1 VRVFGIDIIKG
12 SVRSRTRRPVY
23 ALARVEDGEIMGV
36 EEVTGFRLQRLLAAE
51 QPDILAVD
59 SLQEIAADQR
69 ELYAFLQALPPATKL
84 VQVTGGE
91 RKESLAK
98 VAARYNISFN
108 KSDPYAEA
116 RTTARVASLGAG
128 VEVIAFENTTDIVV
142 SRHRSPGRGGWS
154 QNRYA
159 RKIHGGVL
167 QKARE
172 IEARLRG
179 AGLDYEKKETKAFG
193 GFSRVTFRVV
203 APRDMVPVHSSRG
216 ADVQV
221 RVAGRQLDRIRFEPL
236 SSRPRYLIVGL
247 DPGTTTGIAAVDLD
261 GNLVLLSSSRQM
273 TMSDIVEELYRAGKP
288 LIIASDVHQMP
299 YSVEKIRRA
308 FNAIPYTPKQSL
320 SVEAKYDL
328 TAAFSYTNDH
338 ERDALSA
345 ALDAYRS
352 LQNKFRNI
360 TKRVQPGFDLDE
372 VRARVLRG
380 QPLDTVLTDLQGVPA
395 TPKPVEPT
403 VPVPERP
410 IEDER
415 VMALDGMVK
424 RLRSYV
430 QELQE
435 ELREHD
441 REMERL
447 RQSLRRARSATERKV
462 RRDAE
467 LATKDATIESLRE
480 QLRGERRRSRRLK
493 KRLERIKTVAKIEVS
508 EDYTPLKVL
517 DSLTR
522 EAVRS
527 LQEGIGI
534 VKGDILYVPRAHG
547 WGRGVVKDL
556 AGTGVRALVIGG
568 GPEEPPDPHLVRVA
582 REAGLPLLPADTV
595 KPDIRG
601 RTGAARTRAIE
612 EAIGEW
618 EEEQKEFRREQEAER
633 VEYLFKEYRS
643 EREKEVRRGG

>member
-1 VRVFGIDIIKG
+1 MKVFGIDIIKG

-23 ALARVEDGEIMGV
+23 ALAQVEDGEVLGV
-36 EEVTGFRLQRLLAAE
+36 EEVTGFRLQRLLASE
-51 QPDILAVD
+51 EPDILAVD

-69 ELYAFLQALPPATKL
+69 ELHAFLQALPPSTKL

-91 RKESLAK
+91 RKETLGK

-108 KSDPYAEA
+108 KFDPYAEA

-128 VEVIAFENTTDIVV
+128 VEVIAFENTTDITV

-154 QNRYA
+154 QNRYV
-159 RKIHGGVL
+159 RKIHGAVL

-193 GFSRVTFRVV
+193 GFSRVAFRVI
-203 APRDMVPVHSSRG
+203 ASRDRVPVHSSRG

-221 RVAGRQLDRIRFEPL
+221 RVTGKELDRIRFEPL

-288 LIIASDVHQMP
+288 LIVASDVQQMP

-328 TAAFSYTNDH
+328 TARFSYTNDH

-360 TKRVQPGFDLDE
+360 AKRVQPGFDLDE

-380 QPLDTVLTDLQGVPA
+380 QPLDAILADLQGAPAAPNEAEPAAAVP
-395 TPKPVEPT
+395 KRPV
-403 VPVPERP
+403 
-410 IEDER
+410 EDER

-430 QELQE
+430 QDLQE
-435 ELREHD
+435 DLRERD
-441 REMERL
+441 REVERL
-447 RQSLRRARSATERKV
+447 RQGLRRARSATERKV

-480 QLRGERRRSRRLK
+480 QLRGERRRTRRLK
-493 KRLERIKTVAKIEVS
+493 KRLERIETVAKIEVS

-522 EAVRS
+522 DGVRN

-534 VKGDILYVPRAHG
+534 SAGDILYVPRAHG

-556 AGTGVRALVIGG
+556 ARTGVRALVVGG
-568 GPEEPPDPHLVRVA
+568 EPPDPHLVRVA
-582 REAGLPLLPADTV
+582 REAGLPLLPAEAV
-595 KPDIRG
+595 GPDIRG
-601 RTGAARTRAIE
+601 RTGAAKTGGVE
-612 EAIGEW
+612 EAIREW
-618 EEEQKEFRREQEAER
+618 EEDQKEYRREKEAER

>member
-1 VRVFGIDIIKG
+1 MKVFGIDIIKG

-23 ALARVEDGEIMGV
+23 ALARVEDGEVFDV

-51 QPDILAVD
+51 EPDILAVD
-59 SLQEIAADQR
+59 SIQEIAADR
-69 ELYAFLQALPPATKL
+69 SELYAFLQSLPPSTKL

-91 RKESLAK
+91 RTESLPK

-108 KSDPYAEA
+108 KFDPYAEA
-116 RTTARVASLGAG
+116 RTTARVAALGAG

-159 RKIHGGVL
+159 RKIHGGVM

-172 IEARLRG
+172 IEGRLRG

-193 GFSRVTFRVV
+193 GFSRVAFRVK
-203 APRDMVPVHSSRG
+203 APREMVPVHSSRG

-221 RVAGRQLDRIRFEPL
+221 RVAGRELDRIRFEPL

-273 TMSDIVEELYRAGKP
+273 TMSDIIEELYRAGKP
-288 LIIASDVHQMP
+288 LIIASDVREMP

-320 SVEAKYDL
+320 SVETKYAL
-328 TAAFSYTNDH
+328 TAPFSYTNDH
-338 ERDALSA
+338 ERDSLSA

-360 TKRVQPGFDLDE
+360 AKRVKPGVDLDE

-380 QPLDTVLTDLQGVPA
+380 QPLDTVLADLQG
-395 TPKPVEPT
+395 TPPPPKEVEPAA
-403 VPVPERP
+403 PAPERP
-410 IEDER
+410 VEDER

-435 ELREHD
+435 DLRERD
-441 REMERL
+441 REVERL
-447 RQSLRRARSATERKV
+447 RQGLRRARSATERKIQ
-462 RRDAE
+462 RDAE

-480 QLRGERRRSRRLK
+480 QLRGERRRSRKLK
-493 KRLERIKTVAKIEVS
+493 KRLERMQTVAKIEVS

-522 EAVRS
+522 EGVRG

-534 VKGDILYVPRAHG
+534 SAGDILYIPQAHG

-556 AGTGVRALVIGG
+556 AGTGVRALVIDG
-568 GPEEPPDPHLVRVA
+568 ERPDPHLVRVA
-582 REAGLPLLPADTV
+582 REVDLPLLPADTV
-595 KPDIRG
+595 GPEIRG
-601 RTGAARTRAIE
+601 RTGAAKTGVVEKAIR
-612 EAIGEW
+612 EW
-618 EEEQKEFRREQEAER
+618 EEEQKEFLREQEAER

>member
-1 VRVFGIDIIKG
+1 MKVFGIDIIKG

-23 ALARVEDGEIMGV
+23 ALARVEDGEVQGV
-36 EEVTGFRLQRLLAAE
+36 EEVTGFRLQRLLATE
-51 QPDILAVD
+51 EPDILAVD
-59 SLQEIAADQR
+59 SLQEVAADQR
-69 ELYAFLQALPPATKL
+69 ELHVFLQSLPPATKL

-91 RKESLAK
+91 KKESLGK

-108 KSDPYAEA
+108 KFDPYAEA
-116 RTTARVASLGAG
+116 RTTARVAALGAG

-154 QNRYA
+154 QNRYV
-159 RKIHGGVL
+159 RKIHGAVL

-172 IEARLRG
+172 IEGRLRG

-193 GFSRVTFRVV
+193 GYSRVAFRVK
-203 APRDMVPVHSSRG
+203 APREMVPVHSSRG

-236 SSRPRYLIVGL
+236 SGRPRYLIVGL

-261 GNLVLLSSSRQM
+261 GNLVLLTSSRQM

-288 LIIASDVHQMP
+288 LIVASDVQQMP

-328 TAAFSYTNDH
+328 TAPFSYTNDH

-360 TKRVQPGFDLDE
+360 AKRVGAGYDLDE

-380 QPLDTVLTDLQGVPA
+380 QPLDTVLADLQGIPA
-395 TPKPVEPT
+395 AKKEAKPAVEAE
-403 VPVPERP
+403 PERP
-410 IEDER
+410 VEDER

-430 QELQE
+430 QELQDDLHE
-435 ELREHD
+435 RD
-441 REMERL
+441 REAEQL
-447 RQSLRRARSATERKV
+447 RQDVRRARSATERKI

-467 LATKDATIESLRE
+467 LAAKDAAIESLRE

-493 KRLERIKTVAKIEVS
+493 KRLERMQKVAKIEVS

-517 DSLTR
+517 PSLTR

-527 LQEGIGI
+527 LQEEIGI
-534 VKGDILYVPRAHG
+534 AEGDVLYVPRTHG

-556 AGTGVRALVIGG
+556 AGTGVRALVVGG
-568 GPEEPPDPHLVRVA
+568 EPPDPHLLRIV
-582 REAGLPLLPADTV
+582 READLPLLPAETV
-595 KPDIRG
+595 RPEIRG
-601 RTGAARTRAIE
+601 KTGAALTGALD
-612 EAIGEW
+612 EAIAEW

>member
-1 VRVFGIDIIKG
+1 MKVFGIDIIKG

-23 ALARVEDGEIMGV
+23 ALARVEDGDVQGV

-69 ELYAFLQALPPATKL
+69 ELHAFLQSLPPATKL

-91 RKESLAK
+91 RTESLGK
-98 VAARYNISFN
+98 VATRYNISFN
-108 KSDPYAEA
+108 KFDPYAEA
-116 RTTARVASLGAG
+116 RTTARVAALGAG
-128 VEVIAFENTTDIVV
+128 VEVIAFENTTDITV

-172 IEARLRG
+172 IEGRLRG

-193 GFSRVTFRVV
+193 GYSRVAFRVR
-203 APRDMVPVHSSRG
+203 APREMVPVHSSRG

-236 SSRPRYLIVGL
+236 AGRPRYLIVGL

-288 LIIASDVHQMP
+288 LIVASDVREMP

-328 TAAFSYTNDH
+328 TAPFSYTNDH

-360 TKRVQPGFDLDE
+360 AKRVGPGYDLDE

-380 QPLDTVLTDLQGVPA
+380 QPLDAVLADLQGVPA
-395 TPKPVEPT
+395 AKKEEVAAAEAE
-403 VPVPERP
+403 PERP
-410 IEDER
+410 VEDER

-435 ELREHD
+435 ELRERD
-441 REMERL
+441 RDLERL
-447 RQSLRRARSATERKV
+447 RQNVSRARSATERKI

-467 LATKDATIESLRE
+467 LAAKDAVIESLRE

-493 KRLERIKTVAKIEVS
+493 KRLERIQKVAKLEVS

-522 EAVRS
+522 EAVRA
-527 LQEGIGI
+527 LQEEIGI
-534 VKGDILYVPRAHG
+534 AGGDVLYVPQTHG

-556 AGTGVRALVIGG
+556 AGTGVRALVVGG
-568 GPEEPPDPHLVRVA
+568 EPPDPHLIRIA
-582 REAGLPLLPADTV
+582 READLPLLREEAV
-595 KPDIRG
+595 GPDIRG
-601 RTGAARTRAIE
+601 RTGAALTGALEGAI
-612 EAIGEW
+612 AEW

>member
-1 VRVFGIDIIKG
+1 VKVFGIDIIKG

-23 ALARVEDGEIMGV
+23 ALARVEDGDVQGV

-69 ELYAFLQALPPATKL
+69 ELYAFLQSLPPTTKL

-91 RKESLAK
+91 RTESLGK

-108 KSDPYAEA
+108 KFDPYAEA
-116 RTTARVASLGAG
+116 RTTARVAALGAG
-128 VEVIAFENTTDIVV
+128 VEVIAFENTTDITV

-172 IEARLRG
+172 IEGRLRG

-193 GFSRVTFRVV
+193 GYSRVAFRVK
-203 APRDMVPVHSSRG
+203 APREMVPVHSSRG

-221 RVAGRQLDRIRFEPL
+221 RVTGRQLDRIRFEPL
-236 SSRPRYLIVGL
+236 AGRPRYLIVGL

-288 LIIASDVHQMP
+288 LIVASDVREMP

-328 TAAFSYTNDH
+328 TAPFSYTNDH
-338 ERDALSA
+338 ERDSLSA

-360 TKRVQPGFDLDE
+360 AKRVGPGYDLDE

-380 QPLDTVLTDLQGVPA
+380 QPLDTVLADLKGVPA
-395 TPKPVEPT
+395 AKKEEAPAAEAE
-403 VPVPERP
+403 PERTV
-410 IEDER
+410 EDER

-435 ELREHD
+435 ELRERD
-441 REMERL
+441 RDLERL
-447 RQSLRRARSATERKV
+447 RQDVRRARSATERKI

-467 LATKDATIESLRE
+467 LAAKDATIESLRE

-493 KRLERIKTVAKIEVS
+493 KRLERMQKVAKLEVS

-522 EAVRS
+522 EAVRA
-527 LQEGIGI
+527 LQEEIGI
-534 VKGDILYVPRAHG
+534 VEGDVLYVPRTHG

-556 AGTGVRALVIGG
+556 AGTGVRALVVGG
-568 GPEEPPDPHLVRVA
+568 EPPDPHLIRIA
-582 REAGLPLLPADTV
+582 READLPLLREEAV
-595 KPDIRG
+595 RPDIRG
-601 RTGAARTRAIE
+601 RTGAALTGALEGAI
-612 EAIGEW
+612 AEW

>member
-1 VRVFGIDIIKG
+1 MKVFGIDIIKG

-23 ALARVEDGEIMGV
+23 ALARVEDGDVQSV
-36 EEVTGFRLQRLLAAE
+36 EEVTGFRLQRLLASE
-51 QPDILAVD
+51 EPDILAVD

-69 ELYAFLQALPPATKL
+69 ELHAFLQSLPPATKL

-91 RKESLAK
+91 KKESLGK

-108 KSDPYAEA
+108 KFDPYAEA
-116 RTTARVASLGAG
+116 RTTARVAALGAG

-154 QNRYA
+154 QNRYV
-159 RKIHGGVL
+159 RKIHGGVM

-172 IEARLRG
+172 IEGRLRG

-193 GFSRVTFRVV
+193 GYSRVAFRVK
-203 APRDMVPVHSSRG
+203 APREMVPVHSSRG

-236 SSRPRYLIVGL
+236 SGRPRYLIVGL

-261 GNLVLLSSSRQM
+261 GNLVLLTSSRQM
-273 TMSDIVEELYRAGKP
+273 TMSDIVEELYRAGKS
-288 LIIASDVHQMP
+288 LIVASDVQQMP

-328 TAAFSYTNDH
+328 TARFSYTNDH

-352 LQNKFRNI
+352 LQSKFRNI
-360 TKRVQPGFDLDE
+360 VKRVGPGFDLDE

-380 QPLDTVLTDLQGVPA
+380 QPLDTVLADLQGVPA
-395 TPKPVEPT
+395 AKKEAEPAAET
-403 VPVPERP
+403 EPERP
-410 IEDER
+410 VEDER

-430 QELQE
+430 QELQDD
-435 ELREHD
+435 LRERD
-441 REMERL
+441 REAEQL
-447 RQSLRRARSATERKV
+447 RQDVRRARSAAERKI

-467 LATKDATIESLRE
+467 LAAKDAAIESLRE
-480 QLRGERRRSRRLK
+480 QLRGERRRSRQLK
-493 KRLERIKTVAKIEVS
+493 KRLERMQKVAKLEVS

-522 EAVRS
+522 EAVRA
-527 LQEGIGI
+527 LQEEIGI
-534 VKGDILYVPRAHG
+534 AGEDVLYVPRTHG

-556 AGTGVRALVIGG
+556 AGTGVRALVVGG
-568 GPEEPPDPHLVRVA
+568 EPPDPHLIRAA
-582 REAGLPLLPADTV
+582 RESDLPLLPAETV
-595 KPDIRG
+595 RPEIRG
-601 RTGAARTRAIE
+601 RTGAVLTGILEDAVA
-612 EAIGEW
+612 EW
-618 EEEQKEFRREQEAER
+618 KEEQKEFRREQEAER

>member
-1 VRVFGIDIIKG
+1 MKVFGIDIIKG

-23 ALARVEDGEIMGV
+23 ALCRVEDGEILGV
-36 EEVTGFRLQRLLAAE
+36 EEVTGFRLQRILAGE

-69 ELYAFLQALPPATKL
+69 ELYAFMQALPPSTKL

-91 RKESLAK
+91 RPESLPK

-108 KSDPYAEA
+108 KFDPYAEA
-116 RTTARVASLGAG
+116 RTTAQVASLGAG
-128 VEVIAFENTTDIVV
+128 VEVIAFENATDIVV

-159 RKIHGGVL
+159 RKIHGGVM

-172 IEARLRG
+172 IEDRLKG

-193 GFSRVTFRVV
+193 GYSRAAFRVK
-203 APRDMVPVHSSRG
+203 APREMVPVHSSRG

-221 RVAGRQLDRIRFEPL
+221 RVTGRELERILFEPR

-273 TMSDIVEELYRAGKP
+273 TMSDIVEEIYRAGKP
-288 LIIASDVHQMP
+288 LIIASDVQQMP

-308 FNAIPYTPKQSL
+308 FNAIPYTPRQSL

-328 TAAFSYTNDH
+328 TASFSYTNDH
-338 ERDALSA
+338 ERDSLSA

-360 TKRVQPGFDLDE
+360 TKRVRPGVDLDE

-380 QPLDTVLTDLQGVPA
+380 QPLDTVLTDLQGTPA
-395 TPKPVEPT
+395 AEKPAAPPAEA
-403 VPVPERP
+403 VPERP
-410 IEDER
+410 VEDEQ
-415 VMALDGMVK
+415 VIALDGIVK

-430 QELQE
+430 QELQDD
-435 ELREHD
+435 LRERD

-447 RQSLRRARSATERKV
+447 RQAVKRARSATEQKV

-467 LATKDATIESLRE
+467 LATKDATIGSLRE
-480 QLRGERRRSRRLK
+480 QLRSERRRSRRLK
-493 KRLERIKTVAKIEVS
+493 KRLDRMEAVAKIEIT

-522 EAVRS
+522 EGVRS
-527 LQEGIGI
+527 LQEGVGI
-534 VKGDILYVPRAHG
+534 SQGDVLYVPRAHG

-556 AGTGVRALVIGG
+556 AGTGVRALVIDG
-568 GPEEPPDPHLVRVA
+568 ERPDPHLVRVA
-582 REAGLPLLPADTV
+582 READLPLLPAEAAR
-595 KPDIRG
+595 PDIRG
-601 RTGAARTRAIE
+601 RTGAAKTRAVE
-612 EAIGEW
+612 EAMREW
-618 EEEQKEFRREQEAER
+618 EEEQKEFRREREAER
-633 VEYLFKEYRS
+633 VEYLVKEYRS

>member
-1 VRVFGIDIIKG
+1 MKVFGIDIIKG

-23 ALARVEDGEIMGV
+23 ALCRVEDGEVQGV

-59 SLQEIAADQR
+59 SLQEVAADQH
-69 ELYAFLQALPPATKL
+69 ELYAFLQTLPPSTKL

-91 RKESLAK
+91 KKESLGK

-108 KSDPYAEA
+108 KFDPYAEA

-159 RKIHGGVL
+159 RKIHGAVL

-172 IEARLRG
+172 IEDRLRG

-193 GFSRVTFRVV
+193 GYSRVAFRVI

-221 RVAGRQLDRIRFEPL
+221 RVTGRQLDRIRFEPL

-288 LIIASDVHQMP
+288 LIIASDVQQMP

-328 TAAFSYTNDH
+328 TAPFSYTNDH

-360 TKRVQPGFDLDE
+360 AKRVGPGFNLDE

-380 QPLDTVLTDLQGVPA
+380 QPLDTVLADLQGVPA
-395 TPKPVEPT
+395 AKKEAEPAVEAE
-403 VPVPERP
+403 PERP
-410 IEDER
+410 VEDER

-430 QELQE
+430 QELQDD
-435 ELREHD
+435 LRERD

-447 RQSLRRARSATERKV
+447 RQGLRRARSATERRV

-493 KRLERIKTVAKIEVS
+493 KRLERMQAVAKIEVS

-522 EAVRS
+522 EGMRG

-534 VKGDILYVPRAHG
+534 AEGDVLYVPRAHG

-556 AGTGVRALVIGG
+556 AATGVRALVVGG
-568 GPEEPPDPHLVRVA
+568 EPPDPHLVRVA
-582 REAGLPLLPADTV
+582 READLPLLPADTV
-595 KPDIRG
+595 MPDIRG
-601 RTGAARTRAIE
+601 RTGAAKTGAVE
-612 EAIGEW
+612 EAIAEW

-633 VEYLFKEYRS
+633 VEYIFKEYRS

>member
-1 VRVFGIDIIKG
+1 VKVFGIDIIKG

-23 ALARVEDGEIMGV
+23 ALCRVEDGEVLGV
-36 EEVTGFRLQRLLAAE
+36 EEVTGFRLQRLLARE
-51 QPDILAVD
+51 EPDILAVD

-69 ELYAFLQALPPATKL
+69 ELYAFLQSLPPATKL

-91 RKESLAK
+91 RPESLPK

-108 KSDPYAEA
+108 RFDPYAEA
-116 RTTARVASLGAG
+116 RTTAQVASLGAG

-159 RKIHGGVL
+159 RKIHGGVM

-193 GFSRVTFRVV
+193 GYSRVAFKVMAARE
-203 APRDMVPVHSSRG
+203 MVPVHSSRG

-221 RVAGRQLDRIRFEPL
+221 RVTGRELDRIRFEPR

-261 GNLVLLSSSRQM
+261 GNLVLLTSSRQM
-273 TMSDIVEELYRAGKP
+273 TMSDIIEELYRAGKP
-288 LIIASDVHQMP
+288 LIIASDVQQMP

-308 FNAIPYTPKQSL
+308 FNAIPYTPRQSL

-328 TAAFSYTNDH
+328 TAPFSYTNDH
-338 ERDALSA
+338 ERDSLSA

-360 TKRVQPGFDLDE
+360 AKRVKPGVDLDE

-395 TPKPVEPT
+395 PEKPAAPPAEA
-403 VPVPERP
+403 VPERP
-410 IEDER
+410 VEDER

-435 ELREHD
+435 DLRERD
-441 REMERL
+441 REIERL
-447 RQSLRRARSATERKV
+447 RQSVRRARSATEQKV

-480 QLRGERRRSRRLK
+480 QLRDERRRSRRLK
-493 KRLERIKTVAKIEVS
+493 KRLERIQTVAEIEIS

-522 EAVRS
+522 EGMRG

-534 VKGDILYVPRAHG
+534 SAGDVLYVPRAHG

-568 GPEEPPDPHLVRVA
+568 EETPDPHLVRLA
-582 REAGLPLLPADTV
+582 READLPLLPAETV
-595 KPDIRG
+595 GPEIRG
-601 RTGAARTRAIE
+601 RTGAAKTGAVE
-612 EAIGEW
+612 EAMGRW
-618 EEEQKEFRREQEAER
+618 EEGQKEFRREQEAER

>member
-1 VRVFGIDIIKG
+1 MKVFGIDIIKG

-23 ALARVEDGEIMGV
+23 ALARVEDGDVQGV

-69 ELYAFLQALPPATKL
+69 ELYVFLQSLPPTTKL

-91 RKESLAK
+91 RTESLGK

-108 KSDPYAEA
+108 KFDPYAEA
-116 RTTARVASLGAG
+116 RTTARVAALGAG
-128 VEVIAFENTTDIVV
+128 VEVIAFENTTDITV

-172 IEARLRG
+172 IEGRLRG

-193 GFSRVTFRVV
+193 GYSRVAFRVK
-203 APRDMVPVHSSRG
+203 APREMVPVHSSRG

-221 RVAGRQLDRIRFEPL
+221 RVTGRQLDRIRFEPL
-236 SSRPRYLIVGL
+236 AGRPRYLIVGL

-288 LIIASDVHQMP
+288 LIVASDVREMP

-328 TAAFSYTNDH
+328 TAPFSYTNDH
-338 ERDALSA
+338 ERDSLSA

-360 TKRVQPGFDLDE
+360 AKRVGPGYDLDE

-380 QPLDTVLTDLQGVPA
+380 QPLDTVLADLKGVPA
-395 TPKPVEPT
+395 AKKEEAPAAEAE
-403 VPVPERP
+403 PERTV
-410 IEDER
+410 EDER

-435 ELREHD
+435 ELRERD
-441 REMERL
+441 RDLERL
-447 RQSLRRARSATERKV
+447 RQDVRRARSATERKI

-467 LATKDATIESLRE
+467 LAAKDATIESLRE

-493 KRLERIKTVAKIEVS
+493 KRLERMQKVAKLEVS

-522 EAVRS
+522 EAVRA
-527 LQEGIGI
+527 LQEEIGI
-534 VKGDILYVPRAHG
+534 VEGDVLYVPRTHG

-556 AGTGVRALVIGG
+556 AGTGVRALVVGG
-568 GPEEPPDPHLVRVA
+568 EPPDPHLIRIA
-582 REAGLPLLPADTV
+582 READLPLLREEAV
-595 KPDIRG
+595 RPDIRG
-601 RTGAARTRAIE
+601 RTGAALTGALEGAI
-612 EAIGEW
+612 AEW

>member
-1 VRVFGIDIIKG
+1 MKVFGIDIIKG

-23 ALARVEDGEIMGV
+23 ALARAEDGEITGV
-36 EEVTGFRLQRLLAAE
+36 EEVTGFRLQRILAAE
-51 QPDILAVD
+51 EPDILAVD
-59 SLQEIAADQR
+59 SIQEIAADQH
-69 ELYAFLQALPPATKL
+69 ELRTFLQALPPSTKL

-91 RKESLAK
+91 RTESLGK

-108 KSDPYAEA
+108 KFDPYAEA
-116 RTTARVASLGAG
+116 RTTAQVASLGAG

-159 RKIHGGVL
+159 RKIHGAVM

-193 GFSRVTFRVV
+193 GFSRVLFRVV
-203 APRDMVPVHSSRG
+203 APRDRVPVHSSRG

-221 RVAGRQLDRIRFEPL
+221 RVAGRELDRIRFEPR

-261 GNLVLLSSSRQM
+261 GNLVLLTSSRQM
-273 TMSDIVEELYRAGKP
+273 TMSDIVEELYGAGKP
-288 LIIASDVHQMP
+288 LIIASDVREMP

-328 TAAFSYTNDH
+328 TARFSYTNDH

-345 ALDAYRS
+345 ALEAFRS

-360 TKRVQPGFDLDE
+360 VKRVRPGVDLDE

-380 QPLDTVLTDLQGVPA
+380 QPLDAVLTDLQGAPA
-395 TPKPVEPT
+395 APREAEPAAA
-403 VPVPERP
+403 VQERP

-435 ELREHD
+435 DLRERD
-441 REMERL
+441 REVERL
-447 RQSLRRARSATERKV
+447 QQSLRRARSATERKV

-493 KRLERIKTVAKIEVS
+493 KRLERMQTVAELEVS

-522 EAVRS
+522 DGVRS
-527 LQEGIGI
+527 LQEEIGI
-534 VKGDILYVPRAHG
+534 AAGDVLYVPRAHG

-556 AGTGVRALVIGG
+556 VGMGVRALVVGG
-568 GPEEPPDPHLVRVA
+568 EPPDPHLLRVA
-582 REAGLPLLPADTV
+582 REAGLPLLPAGAIE
-595 KPDIRG
+595 PDIRG
-601 RTGAARTRAIE
+601 RTGAAKTGAVS
-612 EAIGEW
+612 EALGEW
-618 EEEQKEFRREQEAER
+618 EEGQKEYRREQEAER

>member
-1 VRVFGIDIIKG
+1 MKVFGIDIIKG

-23 ALARVEDGEIMGV
+23 ALCRVEDGEVLGV
-36 EEVTGFRLQRLLAAE
+36 EEVTGFRLQRLLATE

-59 SLQEIAADQR
+59 SIQEIAADR
-69 ELYAFLQALPPATKL
+69 SELYAFLQSLPPATKL

-91 RKESLAK
+91 RTESLGK

-108 KSDPYAEA
+108 RFDPYAEA
-116 RTTARVASLGAG
+116 RTTAQVAALGAG

-159 RKIHGGVL
+159 RKIHGGVM

-172 IEARLRG
+172 IEARLKG

-193 GFSRVTFRVV
+193 GYSRVAFRVM
-203 APRDMVPVHSSRG
+203 AAREMVPVHSSRG

-221 RVAGRQLDRIRFEPL
+221 RVAGRELDRIRFEPR

-261 GNLVLLSSSRQM
+261 GNLVLLTSSRQM
-273 TMSDIVEELYRAGKP
+273 TMSDIIEELYRAGKP
-288 LIIASDVHQMP
+288 LIIASDVQQMP

-328 TAAFSYTNDH
+328 TAPFSYTNDH
-338 ERDALSA
+338 ERDSLSA

-360 TKRVQPGFDLDE
+360 TKRVKPGVDLDE

-380 QPLDTVLTDLQGVPA
+380 QPLDTVLSDLQGAPA
-395 TPKPVEPT
+395 PEKPAAPPAEA
-403 VPVPERP
+403 VPERP
-410 IEDER
+410 VEDER

-435 ELREHD
+435 DLRERD
-441 REMERL
+441 REVERL
-447 RQSLRRARSATERKV
+447 REAVRRARSATEQKV

-493 KRLERIKTVAKIEVS
+493 KRLERIQTVAEIEIS

-522 EAVRS
+522 EGVRG
-527 LQEGIGI
+527 LQEGVGI
-534 VKGDILYVPRAHG
+534 SAGDVLYVPRAHG

-556 AGTGVRALVIGG
+556 AGTGVRALVIDG
-568 GPEEPPDPHLVRVA
+568 EEPPDPHLVRVA
-582 REAGLPLLPADTV
+582 REAGLPLLPAETV
-595 KPDIRG
+595 GPEIRG
-601 RTGAARTRAIE
+601 RTGAAKTRAVE
-612 EAIGEW
+612 EAMGEW
-618 EEEQKEFRREQEAER
+618 EEGQKEFRREQEAER

>member
-1 VRVFGIDIIKG
+1 MKVFGIDIIKG

-23 ALARVEDGEIMGV
+23 ALARVEDGEVLGV

-59 SLQEIAADQR
+59 SLQEISADQR

-91 RKESLAK
+91 RTESLGK

-108 KSDPYAEA
+108 KFDPYAEA
-116 RTTARVASLGAG
+116 RTTARVAARGAG
-128 VEVIAFENTTDIVV
+128 VEVIAFENTTDITV

-193 GFSRVTFRVV
+193 GYSRVAFRVR
-203 APRDMVPVHSSRG
+203 APRELVPVHSSRG

-236 SSRPRYLIVGL
+236 SGRLRYLIVGL

-261 GNLVLLSSSRQM
+261 GNLVLLTSSRQM

-288 LIIASDVHQMP
+288 LIVASDVQQMP

-328 TAAFSYTNDH
+328 TAPFSYTNDH
-338 ERDALSA
+338 ERDSLSA

-360 TKRVQPGFDLDE
+360 AKRVGPGFDLDE

-380 QPLDTVLTDLQGVPA
+380 QPLDTVIADLQGVPA
-395 TPKPVEPT
+395 PKPEAPPAE
-403 VPVPERP
+403 PVPEQP
-410 IEDER
+410 VEDER

-435 ELREHD
+435 DLRERD
-441 REMERL
+441 GEVERL
-447 RQSLRRARSATERKV
+447 RQTLRRARSATERKV

-493 KRLERIKTVAKIEVS
+493 KRLERMATVAKIEVS

-522 EAVRS
+522 EGVRG
-527 LQEGIGI
+527 LQEGVGI
-534 VKGDILYVPRAHG
+534 SGGDVLYVPRAHG

-556 AGTGVRALVIGG
+556 AGTGVRALVVGG
-568 GPEEPPDPHLVRVA
+568 EPPDPHLVRVA
-582 REAGLPLLPADTV
+582 REANLPLLPAATV
-595 KPDIRG
+595 NPDIRG
-601 RTGAARTRAIE
+601 RTGAAKTETVE
-612 EAIGEW
+612 EAMREW

>member
-1 VRVFGIDIIKG
+1 VKVFGIDIIKG

-23 ALARVEDGEIMGV
+23 ALCRVEDGEILGV
-36 EEVTGFRLQRLLAAE
+36 EEVTGFRLQRILAGE

-59 SLQEIAADQR
+59 SLQEIAAAQR
-69 ELYAFLQALPPATKL
+69 ELYAFMQALPPSTKL

-91 RKESLAK
+91 RPESLPK

-108 KSDPYAEA
+108 KFDPYAEA
-116 RTTARVASLGAG
+116 RTTAQVASLGAG
-128 VEVIAFENTTDIVV
+128 VEVIAFENATDIVV

-159 RKIHGGVL
+159 RKIHGGVM

-172 IEARLRG
+172 IEDRLKG

-193 GFSRVTFRVV
+193 GYSRAAFRVK
-203 APRDMVPVHSSRG
+203 APREMVPVHSSRG

-221 RVAGRQLDRIRFEPL
+221 RVTGRELERIRFEPR

-273 TMSDIVEELYRAGKP
+273 TMSDIVEEIYRAGKP
-288 LIIASDVHQMP
+288 LIIASDVQQMP

-308 FNAIPYTPKQSL
+308 CNAIPYTPRQSL

-328 TAAFSYTNDH
+328 TASFSYTNDH
-338 ERDALSA
+338 ERDSLSA

-360 TKRVQPGFDLDE
+360 TKRVRPGVDLDE

-380 QPLDTVLTDLQGVPA
+380 QPLDTVLTDLQGTPA
-395 TPKPVEPT
+395 AEKPAAPPAEA
-403 VPVPERP
+403 VPERP
-410 IEDER
+410 VEDEQ
-415 VMALDGMVK
+415 VIALDGIVK

-430 QELQE
+430 QELQDD
-435 ELREHD
+435 LRERD

-447 RQSLRRARSATERKV
+447 RQAVKRARSATEQKV

-467 LATKDATIESLRE
+467 LATKDATIGSLRE
-480 QLRGERRRSRRLK
+480 QLRSERRRSRRLK
-493 KRLERIKTVAKIEVS
+493 KRLDRMEAVAKIEIT

-522 EAVRS
+522 EGVRS
-527 LQEGIGI
+527 LQEGVGI
-534 VKGDILYVPRAHG
+534 SQGDVLYVPRAHG

-556 AGTGVRALVIGG
+556 AGTGVRALVIDG
-568 GPEEPPDPHLVRVA
+568 ERPDPHLVRVA
-582 REAGLPLLPADTV
+582 READLPLLPAEAAR
-595 KPDIRG
+595 PDIRG
-601 RTGAARTRAIE
+601 RTGAAKTRAVE
-612 EAIGEW
+612 EAMREW
-618 EEEQKEFRREQEAER
+618 EEEQKEFRREREAER
-633 VEYLFKEYRS
+633 VEYLVKEYRS

>member
-1 VRVFGIDIIKG
+1 MKVFGIDIIKG

-23 ALARVEDGEIMGV
+23 ALCRIEDGEILGV
-36 EEVTGFRLQRLLAAE
+36 EEVTGFRLQRILARE
-51 QPDILAVD
+51 EPDILAVD

-69 ELYAFLQALPPATKL
+69 ELHAFLQALPPSTKL

-91 RKESLAK
+91 RKETLGK

-108 KSDPYAEA
+108 KFDPYAEA
-116 RTTARVASLGAG
+116 RTTAQVASLGAG

-142 SRHRSPGRGGWS
+142 SRRRSPGRGGWS
-154 QNRYA
+154 QNRYT
-159 RKIHGGVL
+159 RKIHGGVM

-193 GFSRVTFRVV
+193 GYSRVAFRVV

-216 ADVQV
+216 SDVQV
-221 RVAGRQLDRIRFEPL
+221 RVAGRELDRIRFEPL

-247 DPGTTTGIAAVDLD
+247 DPGTTTGIAALDLD

-288 LIIASDVHQMP
+288 LIIASDVQQMP

-320 SVEAKYDL
+320 SVETKYDL
-328 TAAFSYTNDH
+328 TAPFSYTNDH

-360 TKRVQPGFDLDE
+360 AKRVQPGFDLDE

-380 QPLDTVLTDLQGVPA
+380 QSLDVVLAEMQGAPA
-395 TPKPVEPT
+395 APKPAAPAEA
-403 VPVPERP
+403 VPERP
-410 IEDER
+410 VEDER

-424 RLRSYV
+424 RLRGYV
-430 QELQE
+430 QELQDD
-435 ELREHD
+435 LRERD
-441 REMERL
+441 REVEQL
-447 RQSLRRARSATERKV
+447 QQTLRRERSAAGRKI

-467 LATKDATIESLRE
+467 LATKDAMIENLRR
-480 QLRGERRRSRRLK
+480 QLQGERRRSRRLK
-493 KRLERIKTVAKIEVS
+493 KRLERMRTVAKIEVS

-522 EAVRS
+522 EGVRS
-527 LQEGIGI
+527 LQEDVGI
-534 VKGDILYVPRAHG
+534 VKGDVLYVQRTHG

-556 AGTGVRALVIGG
+556 AGTGVRALVVGG
-568 GPEEPPDPHLVRVA
+568 EPPDPHLVRVA
-582 REAGLPLLPADTV
+582 REAGLPLLPADAV
-595 KPDIRG
+595 RPDIRG
-601 RTGAARTRAIE
+601 RTGAAKTDALE
-612 EAIGEW
+612 DAVLEW
-618 EEEQKEFRREQEAER
+618 EEEQKEYRREKETER
-633 VEYLFKEYRS
+633 LEYLFKEYRS

>member
-1 VRVFGIDIIKG
+1 MKVFGIDIIKG

-23 ALARVEDGEIMGV
+23 ALCRVEDGEVLGV
-36 EEVTGFRLQRLLAAE
+36 EEVTAFRLQRLLATE

-59 SLQEIAADQR
+59 SIQEIAADR
-69 ELYAFLQALPPATKL
+69 SELYAFLQSLPPATKL

-91 RKESLAK
+91 RTESLPK

-108 KSDPYAEA
+108 RFDPYAEA
-116 RTTARVASLGAG
+116 RTTAQVAALGAG
-128 VEVIAFENTTDIVV
+128 VEVIAFENATDIVV

-159 RKIHGGVL
+159 RKIHGGVM

-172 IEARLRG
+172 IEARLKG

-193 GFSRVTFRVV
+193 GYSRVAFKVMAARE
-203 APRDMVPVHSSRG
+203 MVPVHSSRG

-221 RVAGRQLDRIRFEPL
+221 RVAGRELDRIRFEPR

-261 GNLVLLSSSRQM
+261 GNLVLLTSSRQM
-273 TMSDIVEELYRAGKP
+273 TMSDIIEELYRAGKP
-288 LIIASDVHQMP
+288 LIIASDVQQMP

-308 FNAIPYTPKQSL
+308 FNAIPYTPRQSL

-328 TAAFSYTNDH
+328 TAPFSYTNDH
-338 ERDALSA
+338 ERDSLSA

-360 TKRVQPGFDLDE
+360 AKRVKPGVDLDE

-380 QPLDTVLTDLQGVPA
+380 QPLDTVLTDMQGVPA
-395 TPKPVEPT
+395 PEKPAAPPT
-403 VPVPERP
+403 EAVPERP
-410 IEDER
+410 VEDER

-435 ELREHD
+435 DLRERD
-441 REMERL
+441 REVERL
-447 RQSLRRARSATERKV
+447 RQSVRRARSATEQKV

-467 LATKDATIESLRE
+467 LATKNATIESLRE

-493 KRLERIKTVAKIEVS
+493 KRLERMQTVAEIEIS
-508 EDYTPLKVL
+508 EDSTPIKVL

-522 EAVRS
+522 EGVRG

-534 VKGDILYVPRAHG
+534 SAGDVLYVPRAHG

-568 GPEEPPDPHLVRVA
+568 EEPPDPHLVRVA
-582 REAGLPLLPADTV
+582 REAGLPLLPAEAV
-595 KPDIRG
+595 GPEIRG
-601 RTGAARTRAIE
+601 RTGAAKTRAVE
-612 EAIGEW
+612 EAMGEW
-618 EEEQKEFRREQEAER
+618 EEGQKEFRREQEAER

>member
-1 VRVFGIDIIKG
+1 MKVFGIDIIKG

-23 ALARVEDGEIMGV
+23 ALCRMEDGEVRGV
-36 EEVTGFRLQRLLAAE
+36 EEVTGFRLQRILARE
-51 QPDILAVD
+51 EPDILAVD

-69 ELYAFLQALPPATKL
+69 ELHAFLQALPPSTKL

-91 RKESLAK
+91 RKESLGK

-108 KSDPYAEA
+108 KFDPYAEA
-116 RTTARVASLGAG
+116 RTTAQVASLGAG

-159 RKIHGGVL
+159 RKIHGGVM

-172 IEARLRG
+172 IEGRLRG

-193 GFSRVTFRVV
+193 GYSRVAYRVV

-221 RVAGRQLDRIRFEPL
+221 RVTGKELDRIRFEPL

-288 LIIASDVHQMP
+288 LIVASDVQQMP

-328 TAAFSYTNDH
+328 TARFSYTNDH

-360 TKRVQPGFDLDE
+360 AKRVRPGVDLDE

-380 QPLDTVLTDLQGVPA
+380 QSLDTVLADLQGVPA
-395 TPKPVEPT
+395 AEKPA
-403 VPVPERP
+403 VPEEAVPERP
-410 IEDER
+410 VEDER

-435 ELREHD
+435 DLRERD
-441 REMERL
+441 REVEQL
-447 RQSLRRARSATERKV
+447 QQAVRRARSATERKV

-480 QLRGERRRSRRLK
+480 QLRDERRRSRRLK
-493 KRLERIKTVAKIEVS
+493 KRLERMRAVAKIEVS

-522 EAVRS
+522 DGVRS
-527 LQEGIGI
+527 LQEEVGISA
-534 VKGDILYVPRAHG
+534 GDILYVRQAHG

-556 AGTGVRALVIGG
+556 SGTGVRALVVGG
-568 GPEEPPDPHLVRVA
+568 EPPDPHLVKVA
-582 REAGLPLLPADTV
+582 REAGLPLLPADAV
-595 KPDIRG
+595 RPEIRG
-601 RTGAARTRAIE
+601 RTGAAKTEAVE
-612 EAIGEW
+612 EAVGEW
-618 EEEQKEFRREQEAER
+618 EEEQKEFLREKEAER

>member
-1 VRVFGIDIIKG
+1 MKVFGIDIIKG
-12 SVRSRTRRPVY
+12 SVRSRTRRAVY
-23 ALARVEDGEIMGV
+23 ALARVEDGDVQGV

-69 ELYAFLQALPPATKL
+69 ELHAFLQSLPPATKL

-91 RKESLAK
+91 RTESLGK

-108 KSDPYAEA
+108 KFDPYAEA
-116 RTTARVASLGAG
+116 RTTARVAALGAG
-128 VEVIAFENTTDIVV
+128 VEVIAFENTTDITV

-159 RKIHGGVL
+159 RKIHGGVM
-167 QKARE
+167 QTARE
-172 IEARLRG
+172 IEGRLRG
-179 AGLDYEKKETKAFG
+179 AGLGYEKKETKAFG
-193 GFSRVTFRVV
+193 GYSRVTFRVR
-203 APRDMVPVHSSRG
+203 APREMVPVHSTRG

-236 SSRPRYLIVGL
+236 SGRPRYLIVGL

-261 GNLVLLSSSRQM
+261 GNLVLLTSSRQM

-288 LIIASDVHQMP
+288 LIVASDVREMP

-328 TAAFSYTNDH
+328 TAPFSYTNDH
-338 ERDALSA
+338 ERDSLSA

-360 TKRVQPGFDLDE
+360 AKRVGPGFDLDE

-380 QPLDTVLTDLQGVPA
+380 QPLDTVLADLKGVPA
-395 TPKPVEPT
+395 KKEEAPPAEA
-403 VPVPERP
+403 VPERP
-410 IEDER
+410 VEDER

-435 ELREHD
+435 ELRGRD
-441 REMERL
+441 RDLERL
-447 RQSLRRARSATERKV
+447 RQDVRRARSATERKI

-467 LATKDATIESLRE
+467 LAAKDATIESLRE
-480 QLRGERRRSRRLK
+480 QLRGERRRSRQLK
-493 KRLERIKTVAKIEVS
+493 KRLERMQKVAKLEIS

-522 EAVRS
+522 EAVRA

-534 VKGDILYVPRAHG
+534 AEGDVLYVPRTHG

-556 AGTGVRALVIGG
+556 AGTGVRALVVGG
-568 GPEEPPDPHLVRVA
+568 EPPDPHLIRVA
-582 REAGLPLLPADTV
+582 READLPLLREEAV
-595 KPDIRG
+595 RPDVRG
-601 RTGAARTRAIE
+601 RTGAALSRALD
-612 EAIGEW
+612 EAIAEW

>member
-1 VRVFGIDIIKG
+1 VKVFGIDIIKG
-12 SVRSRTRRPVY
+12 SIRSRTRRPVY
-23 ALARVEDGEIMGV
+23 ALARVEGGEIGDV

-51 QPDILAVD
+51 EPDILAVD
-59 SLQEIAADQR
+59 SLQEIAADRR
-69 ELYAFLQALPPATKL
+69 ELYTFLQTLPPATRL

-91 RKESLAK
+91 RTESLGK

-108 KSDPYAEA
+108 KFDPYAEA
-116 RTTARVASLGAG
+116 LTTARVAALGAG

-159 RKIHGGVL
+159 RKIHGSVL

-172 IEARLRG
+172 VEGRIRG
-179 AGLDYEKKETKAFG
+179 AGLAYDMKETKAFG
-193 GFSRVTFRVV
+193 GYSRAAFRVR
-203 APRDMVPVHSSRG
+203 APREMVPVHSSRS

-221 RVAGRQLDRIRFEPL
+221 RVTGRELDRIRFEPL
-236 SSRPRYLIVGL
+236 SGRPRHLIVGL

-261 GNLVLLSSSRQM
+261 GNLVLLTSSRQM

-288 LIIASDVHQMP
+288 LIIASDVREMP

-328 TAAFSYTNDH
+328 TAPFSYTNDH

-345 ALDAYRS
+345 ALDAHRS

-360 TKRVQPGFDLDE
+360 VKRVGPGYDLDE

-380 QPLDTVLTDLQGVPA
+380 QPLDTVLADLQGVPVA
-395 TPKPVEPT
+395 KEEKRPEVET
-403 VPVPERP
+403 EPERP
-410 IEDER
+410 VEDER

-435 ELREHD
+435 GLRERD
-441 REMERL
+441 REVERL
-447 RQSLRRARSATERKV
+447 RQDVRRARSATERRI

-467 LATKDATIESLRE
+467 LAAKDAAIESLRE
-480 QLRGERRRSRRLK
+480 QLRGERRRSRQLK
-493 KRLERIKTVAKIEVS
+493 KRLERMQKVAKLEVS

-522 EAVRS
+522 EAVRA

-534 VKGDILYVPRAHG
+534 SGGDVLYVPKTHG

-556 AGTGVRALVIGG
+556 AGTGVRALVVGG
-568 GPEEPPDPHLVRVA
+568 GSPDPHLVRVA
-582 REAGLPLLPADTV
+582 RESDLPLLPADAV
-595 KPDIRG
+595 GPDIRG
-601 RTGAARTRAIE
+601 GTGAALSRAVE
-612 EAIGEW
+612 EAIAEW
-618 EEEQKEFRREQEAER
+618 KEGQKEFRREKDAER
-633 VEYLFKEYRS
+633 LEYLFKEYRS

>member
-1 VRVFGIDIIKG
+1 VKVFGIDIIKG

-23 ALARVEDGEIMGV
+23 ALCRIEDGEILEV
-36 EEVTGFRLQRLLAAE
+36 EEVTGFRLQRILAAE

-69 ELYAFLQALPPATKL
+69 ELHAFLQALPPSTKL

-91 RKESLAK
+91 RKETLGK

-108 KSDPYAEA
+108 KFDPYAEA
-116 RTTARVASLGAG
+116 RTTAQVASLGAG

-142 SRHRSPGRGGWS
+142 SRRRSPGRGGWS
-154 QNRYA
+154 QNRYT
-159 RKIHGGVL
+159 RKIHGGVM

-172 IEARLRG
+172 IEDRLRG

-193 GFSRVTFRVV
+193 GYSRVAFRVV

-216 ADVQV
+216 SDVQV
-221 RVAGRQLDRIRFEPL
+221 RVAGRELDRIRFEPL

-247 DPGTTTGIAAVDLD
+247 DPGTTTGIAALDLD

-288 LIIASDVHQMP
+288 LIIASDVQQMP

-328 TAAFSYTNDH
+328 TAPFSYTNDH

-360 TKRVQPGFDLDE
+360 AKRVQPGFDLDE

-380 QPLDTVLTDLQGVPA
+380 QSLDAVLAEMQGAPA
-395 TPKPVEPT
+395 APKPAALPET
-403 VPVPERP
+403 VPERP
-410 IEDER
+410 VEDER

-424 RLRSYV
+424 RLRGYV
-430 QELQE
+430 QELQDD
-435 ELREHD
+435 LRERD
-441 REMERL
+441 REVERL
-447 RQSLRRARSATERKV
+447 QQTLRRERSAAGRKI

-467 LATKDATIESLRE
+467 LATKDAMIENLRR
-480 QLRGERRRSRRLK
+480 QLQGERRRSRRLK
-493 KRLERIKTVAKIEVS
+493 KRMERMRTVAKIEIS

-522 EAVRS
+522 EGVRS
-527 LQEGIGI
+527 LQEEVGI
-534 VKGDILYVPRAHG
+534 VKGDVLYVQRTHG

-556 AGTGVRALVIGG
+556 AGTGVRALVVGG
-568 GPEEPPDPHLVRVA
+568 EPPDPHLVRVA
-582 REAGLPLLPADTV
+582 REAGLPLLPADAV
-595 KPDIRG
+595 RPDIRG
-601 RTGAARTRAIE
+601 RTGAAKTDALE
-612 EAIGEW
+612 DAVLEW
-618 EEEQKEFRREQEAER
+618 EEEQKEYRREKETER
-633 VEYLFKEYRS
+633 LEYLFKEYRS

>member
-1 VRVFGIDIIKG
+1 VKVFGIDVIKG

-23 ALARVEDGEIMGV
+23 ALARVEDGEILDV

-51 QPDILAVD
+51 KPDILAVD
-59 SLQEIAADQR
+59 SIQEIAADR
-69 ELYAFLQALPPATKL
+69 NELYAFLQALPPATKL

-91 RKESLAK
+91 RTESLGK

-108 KSDPYAEA
+108 KFDPYAEA
-116 RTTARVASLGAG
+116 RTTARVAALGAG

-154 QNRYA
+154 QNRYI
-159 RKIHGGVL
+159 RKIHGGVM

-172 IEARLRG
+172 IEGQLRS

-193 GFSRVTFRVV
+193 GYSRVAFRVK
-203 APRDMVPVHSSRG
+203 APREMVPVHSSRG

-221 RVAGRQLDRIRFEPL
+221 RVTGKELDRIRFEPL

-261 GNLVLLSSSRQM
+261 GNLVLLTSSRQM
-273 TMSDIVEELYRAGKP
+273 TMSDIIEELYHAGKP
-288 LIIASDVHQMP
+288 LIIASDVHEMP

-328 TAAFSYTNDH
+328 TASFTYMNDH

-360 TKRVQPGFDLDE
+360 VKRVQPGVDLDE

-380 QPLDTVLTDLQGVPA
+380 QPLDAVLADLQGAPA
-395 TPKPVEPT
+395 RPKEEEPAA
-403 VPVPERP
+403 PIPERP

-430 QELQE
+430 QELE
-435 ELREHD
+435 EEIRERD
-441 REMERL
+441 REIDRL
-447 RQSLRRARSATERKV
+447 RQDLRRARSATERKI

-480 QLRGERRRSRRLK
+480 QLRGERRRSRQLK
-493 KRLERIKTVAKIEVS
+493 KRLERMRKVEKIEIS
-508 EDYTPLKVL
+508 EGYTPLKVL

-522 EAVRS
+522 DGVRS
-527 LQEGIGI
+527 LQEGVGI
-534 VKGDILYVPRAHG
+534 SSGDILYVPRTHG

-556 AGTGVRALVIGG
+556 AETGVRALVINGEG
-568 GPEEPPDPHLVRVA
+568 PDPHLVRVA
-582 REAGLPLLPADTV
+582 REVNLPLLPAGTV
-595 KPDIRG
+595 RPNIQG
-601 RTGAARTRAIE
+601 RTGAAKTDAIE
-612 EAIGEW
+612 EAIREW
-618 EEEQKEFRREQEAER
+618 EEEQKEFRREEEAKR

>member
-1 VRVFGIDIIKG
+1 MKVFGIDIIKG

-23 ALARVEDGEIMGV
+23 ALCRMEDGEVLGV
-36 EEVTGFRLQRLLAAE
+36 EEVTGFRLQRILARE
-51 QPDILAVD
+51 EPDILAVD
-59 SLQEIAADQR
+59 SLQEIAADQH
-69 ELYAFLQALPPATKL
+69 ELHAFLQALPPSTKL

-91 RKESLAK
+91 RKESLGK

-108 KSDPYAEA
+108 KFDPYAEA
-116 RTTARVASLGAG
+116 RTTAQVASLGAG

-159 RKIHGGVL
+159 RKIHGGVM

-179 AGLDYEKKETKAFG
+179 TGLDYEKKETKAFG
-193 GFSRVTFRVV
+193 GYSRVAFRVI

-221 RVAGRQLDRIRFEPL
+221 RVAGKELDRIRFEPL

-288 LIIASDVHQMP
+288 LIVASDVQQMP

-328 TAAFSYTNDH
+328 TTRFSYTNDH

-360 TKRVQPGFDLDE
+360 AKRVRPGVDLDE

-380 QPLDTVLTDLQGVPA
+380 QSLDAVLADLQGVPA
-395 TPKPVEPT
+395 AEKPAAPEEA
-403 VPVPERP
+403 VPERP
-410 IEDER
+410 VEDER

-435 ELREHD
+435 DLRE
-441 REMERL
+441 REQEVERL
-447 RQSLRRARSATERKV
+447 QQAVRRARSATERKV

-493 KRLERIKTVAKIEVS
+493 KRLERMRTVAKIEVS

-522 EAVRS
+522 DGVRS
-527 LQEGIGI
+527 LQEEVGISA
-534 VKGDILYVPRAHG
+534 GDILYVPRAHG

-556 AGTGVRALVIGG
+556 SGTGVRALVVGG
-568 GPEEPPDPHLVRVA
+568 EPPDPHLVRVA
-582 REAGLPLLPADTV
+582 REAGLPLLPADAV
-595 KPDIRG
+595 RPEVRG
-601 RTGAARTRAIE
+601 RTGAAKTGAVE
-612 EAIGEW
+612 DAIGEW
-618 EEEQKEFRREQEAER
+618 KEGQKEFLREREAER

>member
-1 VRVFGIDIIKG
+1 MKVFGIDIIKG

-23 ALARVEDGEIMGV
+23 ALARVEDGEVLDV

-51 QPDILAVD
+51 EPDILAVD

-69 ELYAFLQALPPATKL
+69 ELHAFLQSLPPATKL

-91 RKESLAK
+91 RTESLGK

-108 KSDPYAEA
+108 KFDPYAEA
-116 RTTARVASLGAG
+116 RTTARVAALGAG

-154 QNRYA
+154 QNRYV

-172 IEARLRG
+172 IEGRLRG

-193 GFSRVTFRVV
+193 GYSRVAFRVK
-203 APRDMVPVHSSRG
+203 APREMVPVHSSRG

-221 RVAGRQLDRIRFEPL
+221 RVTGRQLDRIRFEPL
-236 SSRPRYLIVGL
+236 SDGRPRYLIVGL

-261 GNLVLLSSSRQM
+261 GNLVLLTSSRQM

-288 LIIASDVHQMP
+288 LIIASDVQQMP

-328 TAAFSYTNDH
+328 TAPFSYTNDH

-360 TKRVQPGFDLDE
+360 VKRVGPGYDLDE

-380 QPLDTVLTDLQGVPA
+380 QPLDTVLADLQGAPA
-395 TPKPVEPT
+395 AKEEAPAAEAEPVR
-403 VPVPERP
+403 PV
-410 IEDER
+410 EDER

-435 ELREHD
+435 ELRERD
-441 REMERL
+441 RDLERL
-447 RQSLRRARSATERKV
+447 RQDVRRARSAAERKI

-467 LATKDATIESLRE
+467 LAAKDATIESLRE
-480 QLRGERRRSRRLK
+480 QLRDERRRSRRLK
-493 KRLERIKTVAKIEVS
+493 KRLERMQKVAKLEVS

-522 EAVRS
+522 EAVRA
-527 LQEGIGI
+527 LQEEIGI
-534 VKGDILYVPRAHG
+534 AGGDVLYVPRAHG

-556 AGTGVRALVIGG
+556 AGTGVRALVVGG
-568 GPEEPPDPHLVRVA
+568 EPPDPHLVRVA
-582 REAGLPLLPADTV
+582 RESDLPLLQEEAV
-595 KPDIRG
+595 NPDIRG
-601 RTGAARTRAIE
+601 RTGAALTDALERAIVK
-612 EAIGEW
+612 W
-618 EEEQKEFRREQEAER
+618 QEEQKAFRREQEAER
-633 VEYLFKEYRS
+633 VEYLVKEYRS

>member
-1 VRVFGIDIIKG
+1 MKVFGIDIIKG

-23 ALARVEDGEIMGV
+23 ALARVEDGDVLGV

-69 ELYAFLQALPPATKL
+69 ELHAFLQSLPPATKL

-91 RKESLAK
+91 RTESLGK

-108 KSDPYAEA
+108 KFDPYAEA
-116 RTTARVASLGAG
+116 QTTARVAALGAG

-172 IEARLRG
+172 IEGRLRG

-193 GFSRVTFRVV
+193 GYSRVAFRVR
-203 APRDMVPVHSSRG
+203 APREMVPVHSSRG

-236 SSRPRYLIVGL
+236 SGRPRYLIVGL

-288 LIIASDVHQMP
+288 LIVASDVREMP

-328 TAAFSYTNDH
+328 TAPFSYTNDH

-360 TKRVQPGFDLDE
+360 AKRVGPGYDLDE

-380 QPLDTVLTDLQGVPA
+380 QPLDTVLADLKGVPA
-395 TPKPVEPT
+395 AKKEEAPAAEAE
-403 VPVPERP
+403 PERP
-410 IEDER
+410 VEDER

-435 ELREHD
+435 ELRERD
-441 REMERL
+441 RDLERL
-447 RQSLRRARSATERKV
+447 RQDVRRARSATERKI

-467 LATKDATIESLRE
+467 LAAKDATIESLRE
-480 QLRGERRRSRRLK
+480 QLRGERRRSRQLK
-493 KRLERIKTVAKIEVS
+493 KRLERMQKVAKLEIS

-522 EAVRS
+522 EAVRA

-534 VKGDILYVPRAHG
+534 AGGDVLYVPRTHG

-556 AGTGVRALVIGG
+556 AGTGVRALVVGG
-568 GPEEPPDPHLVRVA
+568 EPPDPHLVRVA
-582 REAGLPLLPADTV
+582 READLPLLREETV
-595 KPDIRG
+595 RPDIRG
-601 RTGAARTRAIE
+601 RTGAALTGALE
-612 EAIGEW
+612 EAIAEW

>member
-1 VRVFGIDIIKG
+1 MKVFGIDIIKG
-12 SVRSRTRRPVY
+12 SIRSRTRRPVY
-23 ALARVEDGEIMGV
+23 ALARVEDGDIGDV

-51 QPDILAVD
+51 EPDILAVD

-69 ELYAFLQALPPATKL
+69 ELYAFLQTLPPATRL

-91 RKESLAK
+91 RTESLGK

-108 KSDPYAEA
+108 KFDPYAEA
-116 RTTARVASLGAG
+116 LTTARVAALGAG
-128 VEVIAFENTTDIVV
+128 VEVIAFENTTDVVV

-159 RKIHGGVL
+159 RKIHGSVL

-172 IEARLRG
+172 VEGRIRG
-179 AGLDYEKKETKAFG
+179 AGLTYDMKETKAFG
-193 GFSRVTFRVV
+193 GYSRAAFRVR
-203 APRDMVPVHSSRG
+203 APREMVPVHSSRS

-221 RVAGRQLDRIRFEPL
+221 RVTGRELDRIRFEPL
-236 SSRPRYLIVGL
+236 SGRPRHLIVGL

-261 GNLVLLSSSRQM
+261 GNLVLLTSSRQM

-288 LIIASDVHQMP
+288 LIVASDVHEMP

-328 TAAFSYTNDH
+328 TAPFSYTNDH

-345 ALDAYRS
+345 ALDAHRS

-360 TKRVQPGFDLDE
+360 AKRVGQGYDLDE

-380 QPLDTVLTDLQGVPA
+380 QPLDTVLADLQGA
-395 TPKPVEPT
+395 PVAKEEERPEAEAE
-403 VPVPERP
+403 PERP
-410 IEDER
+410 VEDER

-435 ELREHD
+435 DLRERD
-441 REMERL
+441 REVERL
-447 RQSLRRARSATERKV
+447 RQDVRRARSATERRI

-467 LATKDATIESLRE
+467 LAAKDAAIESLRE
-480 QLRGERRRSRRLK
+480 QLRGERRRSRQLK
-493 KRLERIKTVAKIEVS
+493 KRLERMQKVAKLEVS
-508 EDYTPLKVL
+508 DDHTPLKVL

-522 EAVRS
+522 EAVRA

-534 VKGDILYVPRAHG
+534 SGGDVLYVPKTHG

-556 AGTGVRALVIGG
+556 AGTGVRALVVGEG
-568 GPEEPPDPHLVRVA
+568 SPDPHLIRIA
-582 REAGLPLLPADTV
+582 RESDLPLLPADAV
-595 KPDIRG
+595 GADIQG
-601 RTGAARTRAIE
+601 RTGAALSRIID
-612 EAIGEW
+612 EAIAEW
-618 EEEQKEFRREQEAER
+618 EEGQKEFRREKDAER
-633 VEYLFKEYRS
+633 LEYLFKEYRS

>member
-1 VRVFGIDIIKG
+1 MKVFGIDIIKG

-23 ALARVEDGEIMGV
+23 ALARVEDGEVLGV

-59 SLQEIAADQR
+59 SLQEISADQR

-91 RKESLAK
+91 RTESLGK

-108 KSDPYAEA
+108 KFDPYAEA
-116 RTTARVASLGAG
+116 RTTARVAALGAG
-128 VEVIAFENTTDIVV
+128 VEVIAFENTTDITV

-193 GFSRVTFRVV
+193 GYSRVAFRVR
-203 APRDMVPVHSSRG
+203 APREMVPVHSSRG

-236 SSRPRYLIVGL
+236 SGRPRYLIVGL

-261 GNLVLLSSSRQM
+261 GNLVLLTSSRQM

-288 LIIASDVHQMP
+288 LIVASDVQQMP

-328 TAAFSYTNDH
+328 TAPFSYTNDH
-338 ERDALSA
+338 ERDSLSA

-360 TKRVQPGFDLDE
+360 AKRVGPGFDLDE

-380 QPLDTVLTDLQGVPA
+380 QPLDTVIADLQGVPA
-395 TPKPVEPT
+395 PKPEAPPAE
-403 VPVPERP
+403 PVPEQP
-410 IEDER
+410 VEDER

-435 ELREHD
+435 DLRERD
-441 REMERL
+441 GEVERL
-447 RQSLRRARSATERKV
+447 RQTLRRARSATERKV

-493 KRLERIKTVAKIEVS
+493 KRLERMATVAKIEVS

-522 EAVRS
+522 EGVRG
-527 LQEGIGI
+527 LQEGVGI
-534 VKGDILYVPRAHG
+534 SGGDVLYVPRAHG

-556 AGTGVRALVIGG
+556 AGTGVRALVVGG
-568 GPEEPPDPHLVRVA
+568 EPPDPHLVRVA
-582 REAGLPLLPADTV
+582 REANLPLLPAATV
-595 KPDIRG
+595 NPDLRG
-601 RTGAARTRAIE
+601 RTGAAKTAAVE
-612 EAIGEW
+612 EAMREW
-618 EEEQKEFRREQEAER
+618 EEEQKVFRREQEAER